1 MLSRLWLYC
10 GRFSHDSLFGVLKCG
25 HVLRALEDNDVLIK
39 RDLRTHMRVL
49 CVLARVAWVPC
60 FLCLALECVVVRV
73 VLCGAS
79 SVVITVTRTV
89 EVQN

>member
-1 MLSRLWLYC
+1 MCPLVDMGIFVDVCTLHSLIEHGSGRVLS
-10 GRFSHDSLFGVLKCG
+10 
-25 HVLRALEDNDVLIK
+25 N
-39 RDLRTHMRVL
+39 RDLRTHVRVL
-49 CVLARVAWVPC
+49 CVLARVACVPC

-73 VLCGAS
+73 MLCGAS